1 MRFTS
6 AIRTLLF
13 GLMLALVP
21 ASSFAGVFVSINIAP
36 PPLPVYSQP
45 YCPGPGYIWTPG
57 YWAYGPEGYFWVP
70 GTWVVAPFVGGLWT
84 PGYWGWGNGLYIWHG
99 GYWGTQVGFYGGV
112 NYGYGYGGRG
122 YEGGYWRGNEFNYNR
137 SVNNVNVT
145 NIHNVYNK
153 TVINNVNVT
162 RVSYNG
168 GNGGVQARPNSQ
180 EQQAIR
186 YKREDALP
194 VQTQHQQAAASNRMQ
209 LASVN
214 HGTPGVAATPRPGA
228 FQDRNVV
235 QSERVGAP
243 PARVTAPQ
251 NEQVQRNANPAG
263 TGRAPLITAHPNETV
278 APAREAQPANRQSYN
293 AAQQNPQ
300 RPAYSAPQQHQQ
312 VAQPQEQHYNNA
324 APQRQQA
331 AQPQYQQRPAPQQH
345 QQSMPQQEPRSN
357 PQHAQSA
364 PHQQPAPHEQSAPH
378 SQPAPHA
385 QGGGEPHGGEPHSR

>member
-1 MRFTS
+1 MRSKFS
-6 AIRTLLF
+6 IRTLLF
-13 GLMLALVP
+13 ALMLVLIP

-84 PGYWGWGNGLYIWHG
+84 PGYWGWGNGLYAWHG

-112 NYGYGYGGRG
+112 NYGYGYGGHG
-122 YEGGYWRGNEFNYNR
+122 YEGGYWHGNEFNYNR

-168 GNGGVQARPNSQ
+168 GNGGVQARPSAQ

-186 YKREDALP
+186 YKRQDALP
-194 VQTQHQQAAASNRMQ
+194 AQMQHEQAAASNRMQ

-214 HGTPGVAATPRPGA
+214 HGAPTVAATPRPGA

-235 QSERVGAP
+235 RSEHVSAP
-243 PARVTAPQ
+243 PAHVTAPQ
-251 NEQVQRNANPAG
+251 NEQVQRSANPAG
-263 TGRAPLITAHPNETV
+263 SGRAPLITAHPNGTEN
-278 APAREAQPANRQSYN
+278 PAHEGQPANRPSYN
-293 AAQQNPQ
+293 AAQQNAGHPS
-300 RPAYSAPQQHQQ
+300 YNAPQQHQQ
-312 VAQPQEQHYNNA
+312 AAQPQPPHYNA
-324 APQRQQA
+324 ATPQHQQSP
-331 AQPQYQQRPAPQQH
+331 QPQYQQRPAPQ
-345 QQSMPQQEPRSN
+345 
-357 PQHAQSA
+357 PQHAQNAPHSQPAPHEQSA
-364 PHQQPAPHEQSAPH
+364 PHPQPAPHEQSAPH
-378 SQPAPHA
+378 SQPAPHE
-385 QGGGEPHGGEPHSR
+385 GGEPHGGEPHGGGHSR